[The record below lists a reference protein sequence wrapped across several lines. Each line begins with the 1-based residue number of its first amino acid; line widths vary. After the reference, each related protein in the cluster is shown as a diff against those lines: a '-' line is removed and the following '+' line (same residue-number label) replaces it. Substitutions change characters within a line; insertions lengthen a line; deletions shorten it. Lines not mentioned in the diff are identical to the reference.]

1 MMLRIVGL
9 NSDKVF
15 YQVKRGHVWEQYTK
29 PVNTFVHM
37 MFTLFPILQKQVRS
51 YGFDNIYSVANWL
64 YNYGEAHTPNA
75 ETYIFY
81 YHR

>member
-9 NSDKVF
+9 NTDKVF

-29 PVNTFVHM
+29 HVNTFVYM
-37 MFTLFPILQKQVRS
+37 MFTLFPELQKRVKP

-64 YNYGEAHTPNA
+64 YNYGETHSPNT

-81 YHR
+81 YHS